1 MKRRNVL
8 TFVITLCCVSGVFA
22 ATALAQLA
30 AGQAEPNVAQS
41 LEIIDERLKQLS
53 QQIEALQFDQQQM
66 QRQIADLQTQVV
78 ELHRPAAA
86 GSVTDLQALEA
97 KIKASDA
104 AREKDKQAILDAVA
118 KEIAAISSRTN
129 GGSSTPPPTGDGKEY
144 VVQKGDTL
152 TSIAKANGVTVAQ
165 LKKANNLTTDALQAG
180 QKLVIPKKAE

>member
-8 TFVITLCCVSGVFA
+8 TLVITLCCASGMFA
-22 ATALAQLA
+22 VTAQAPLR

-41 LEIIDERLKQLS
+41 LAIIDERLKQLS

-66 QRQIADLQTQVV
+66 QKQIVDLQAQVV
-78 ELHRPAAA
+78 ELQRPATA
-86 GSVTDLQALEA
+86 GSATDLQALEA
-97 KIKASDA
+97 KIKASDD

-118 KEIAAISSRTN
+118 KEIAAI
-129 GGSSTPPPTGDGKEY
+129 GGHTTSGSATTSPTGDGREY

-165 LKKANNLTTDALQAG
+165 LKKANNLSTDALQTG
-180 QKLVIPKKAE
+180 QKLVIPK